1 MKQKFLFLM
10 VALLFVMQAV
20 ATNLVV
26 ERQNGSTMQQN
37 IALIGKWVFV
47 GEDLQLMDKEGNVLA
62 TEPINSVRKI
72 IFSDQ
77 PTAIENVKQEV
88 IVVYPNP
95 VQDVLYINGIADQ
108 TLRVYDMQGRM
119 VQITE
124 GTQVTVSNLS
134 KGTSL
139 LQIGTQVVR
148 FIKL

>member
-95 VQDVLYINGIADQ
+95 VQDVLYINGIVDQ

-134 KGTSL
+134 KGTYL

>member
-1 MKQKFLFLM
+1 M

-95 VQDVLYINGIADQ
+95 VQDVLYINGIVDQ

-134 KGTSL
+134 KGTYL

>member
-134 KGTSL
+134 KGTYL